1 MFSDSQPLDNTMLVK
16 GSESVW
22 HPRYFLLLSKILP
35 TGFYA
40 LTPLTITDK
49 YEIYVLM
56 GPWLA
61 GKCKLICVIN
71 EVWDGDNNWNGFLCM
86 SNVSPY
92 TYQGAWMLTQTKTC
106 LKGIKSDILFSLN
119 QKLYL

>member
-40 LTPLTITDK
+40 LTPLTIANK
-49 YEIYVLM
+49 YEIYVLI

-61 GKCKLICVIN
+61 GKFKLICVIN
-71 EVWDGDNNWNGFLCM
+71 EVCDGDNNCNGFLCI
-86 SNVSPY
+86 SNASPC
-92 TYQGAWMLTQTKTC
+92 TDQAAWMLTQ
-106 LKGIKSDILFSLN
+106 N
-119 QKLYL
+119 QNLL